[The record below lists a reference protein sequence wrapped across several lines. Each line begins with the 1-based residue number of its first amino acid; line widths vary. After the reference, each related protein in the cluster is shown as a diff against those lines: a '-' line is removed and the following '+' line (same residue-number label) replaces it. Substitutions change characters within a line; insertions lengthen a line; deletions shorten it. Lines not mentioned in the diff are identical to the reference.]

1 MRKVKNATLYFV
13 TAISFFA
20 SATFSASASLN
31 TSASMNAKGLS
42 TGLKT
47 SDIKQDSGYEK
58 VFSDLALQCIHQE
71 YPNIIKHTMSSN
83 ADAKTPKA
91 LYPAFYGCLDWHS
104 SVHGHWLLVRMLN
117 TGGDNISKDTIIASL
132 DKSFSQQNIE
142 GEIATIQR
150 PNNSA
155 FERPYGLAW
164 FLQLTAELRQSSLP
178 QAADWL
184 SRLKPLEAIIVER
197 IESWLPKLA
206 YPIRTGEH
214 SQTAFA
220 FGLML
225 DWSRIADNEPFEA
238 LLTSRI
244 KDYYKSDTRCPISYE
259 PSGQDFL
266 SPCLA
271 EADLM
276 RRVLSKKEYGE
287 WLTDFFPTLTSTS
300 NDWLQPATVTDK
312 SDGKLAHLD
321 GLNISR
327 AWMIEG
333 MVSALDP
340 NDPRV
345 SALQNVMKAHRDAG
359 LNAVL
364 EDMHYMGSHWLG
376 SFASY
381 LETSRGIK

>member
-1 MRKVKNATLYFV
+1 MRRVASAILCSL

-20 SATFSASASLN
+20 SATVGASA
-31 TSASMNAKGLS
+31 AYAPDK
-42 TGLKT
+42 
-47 SDIKQDSGYEK
+47 SDIKQDNGYEK

-71 YPNIIKHTMSSN
+71 YPNIIKHTMSSDG
-83 ADAKTPKA
+83 DAKTPKA

-117 TGGDNISKDTIIASL
+117 TGGDTISKDTIIASL
-132 DKSFSQQNIE
+132 NTSFSQQNIE

-150 PNNSA
+150 PNNKA

-178 QAADWL
+178 EAAIWL
-184 SRLKPLEAIIVER
+184 SRLKQLEAIIVER

-225 DWSRIADNEPFEA
+225 DYSRIANNASFEA

-244 KDYYKSDTRCPISYE
+244 KDYYESDTRCPISYE

-276 RRVLSKKEYGE
+276 RRVMSKEEYGE
-287 WLTDFFPTLTSTS
+287 WLTDFFPLLTSTS
-300 NDWLQPATVTDK
+300 NNWLQPATVTDK

-333 MVSALDP
+333 IISALESG
-340 NDPRV
+340 DPRV
-345 SALQNVMKAHRDAG
+345 GALQNVMQAHRDAG

-381 LETSRGIK
+381 LETSRGVE

>member
-1 MRKVKNATLYFV
+1 MRKVDNAIIFTF
-13 TAISFFA
+13 TAISFFI
-20 SATFSASASLN
+20 SVSGSSVSASAYTN
-31 TSASMNAKGLS
+31 SAVSAANAQSKGVN
-42 TGLKT
+42 K
-47 SDIKQDSGYEK
+47 KDSGYEK
-58 VFSDLALQCIHQE
+58 VFSNLALQCIHQE
-71 YPNIIKHTMSSN
+71 YPNIIKHTMSSD

-117 TGGDNISKDTIIASL
+117 TGGDNIATDSIIASL
-132 DKSFSQQNIE
+132 HKSFSQQNIE

-150 PNNSA
+150 PNNKA

-164 FLQLTAELRQSSLP
+164 FLQLTAELRQSPLP
-178 QAADWL
+178 EATTWL
-184 SRLKPLEAIIVER
+184 SRLKPLENIIVER

-225 DWSRIADNEPFEA
+225 DWSRIAKSESFEA

-244 KDYYKSDTRCPISYE
+244 KDYYESDTRCPISYE

-271 EADLM
+271 QADLM
-276 RRVLSKKEYGE
+276 RRVMSKEEYGE

-300 NDWLQPATVTDK
+300 NNWLQPAAVTDK

-333 MVSALDP
+333 IINALDA

-345 SALQNVMKAHRDAG
+345 GALQNVMQAHRNAG

-381 LETSRGIK
+381 LETSRGIE